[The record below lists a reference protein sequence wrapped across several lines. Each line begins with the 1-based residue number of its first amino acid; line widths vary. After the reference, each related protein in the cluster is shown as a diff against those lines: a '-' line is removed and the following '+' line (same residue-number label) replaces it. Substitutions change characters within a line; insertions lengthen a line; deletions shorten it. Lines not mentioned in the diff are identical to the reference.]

1 MWFSFC
7 VNHLRHAAWWCLRSL
22 GWNLTVQVQEEWTRD
37 NCMLIADRLE
47 NSARCLLLFQISDY
61 IGLIGTAVPP
71 YSKENLCHIL
81 FISSELIEPE
91 LTCQSVTASD
101 KSAGLRSTGLVFFL
115 WIRVHFTSTF
125 CRSLTTARCQCHPPF
140 LLVLTKATIG
150 NWVLWKDEK
159 NTGATTHAWIHP
171 RARCQTIFATIS
183 WTAGEVN

>member
-37 NCMLIADRLE
+37 NCMLSADRLE
-47 NSARCLLLFQISDY
+47 NSARCLFVVSNIWLYWAYWHSCPTIFKREPAIYAL
-61 IGLIGTAVPP
+61 
-71 YSKENLCHIL
+71 
-81 FISSELIEPE
+81 SSELIEPE

-171 RARCQTIFATIS
+171 RARCQTIFATILDS
-183 WTAGEVN
+183 RGS